1 MIGRAALGYPWIF
14 RDIKH
19 ILEHGVAPEPPSIE
33 QRWETIIEYTRR
45 IMARPFREERH
56 KDLCWM
62 RPKFIALTKGMEGS
76 RKIRGAL
83 GTVVQIEDLEVVA
96 EQHCKQYSESS

>member
-1 MIGRAALGYPWIF
+1 
-14 RDIKH
+14 
-19 ILEHGVAPEPPSIE
+19 
-33 QRWETIIEYTRR
+33 
-45 IMARPFREERH
+45 MARPFREERH